1 MELTD
6 RNVVITGAG
15 SGIGRALAERVAAER
30 PSSLVL
36 ADLNADAVEAV
47 ARSCGGVAMRVDVGR
62 EEEIHRLIEAARA
75 HGPIDLFCSNAG
87 VGGGTAGGPEVP
99 DADWDLAWRVN
110 VMAHVWAARALV
122 PEMVSRGDGY
132 LVNVASAAGLLT
144 QVGVMTY
151 SVTKHAAVA
160 AAEWLAITYGDAG
173 IKVSCVCP
181 LAVRTPM
188 LERALEDPVA
198 AAALLSNEVLE
209 PADVAEAV
217 IAGVREERFLILPHS
232 AVADYVSRKGAD
244 PERWLRG
251 MRRLVRRAQGQTPL

>member
-1 MELTD
+1 MELAGRTI
-6 RNVVITGAG
+6 VITGAA

-30 PSSLVL
+30 PRALVL
-36 ADLNADAVEAV
+36 ADLDGEAV
-47 ARSCGGVAMRVDVGR
+47 GTVAEACGGVAVRADVSQ
-62 EEEIHRLIEAARA
+62 EAEILRLIETAQA

-87 VGGGTAGGPEVP
+87 VAGFGGGAETP
-99 DADWDLAWRVN
+99 DDQWDLAWRVN

-122 PEMVSRGDGY
+122 PAMVERGDGY

-144 QVGVMTY
+144 QVSAMTY

-173 IKVSCVCP
+173 VKVSCVCP

-188 LERALEDPVA
+188 LEHALEDEVA
-198 AAALLSNEVLE
+198 ATALLSNDVLE

-217 IAGVREERFLILPHS
+217 IAGVREERFLILPHP
-232 AVADYVSRKGAD
+232 AVAEFVARKGAD
-244 PERWLRG
+244 PDRWMRG
-251 MRRLVRRAQGQTPL
+251 MRRLVRRGLGQAS